1 MKHDNRVVL
10 AGVLQHIVVVFLV
23 LLLLPGAV
31 SVYAQ
36 ATPQAVIE
44 PGAVTVTEGS
54 FVAVNVAVKNGDN
67 LNAFDV
73 KVAYDAEIMTL
84 ESWHYGGY
92 LSNLAEV
99 KKTIEIGSFSLA
111 AEQLATPGVSG
122 AGTLLTLGFRTK
134 AVGSS
139 LVYLEQLILIQSSGE
154 KVQPELFH
162 GEVNSSQ
169 LQMPIPTATLVPFAT
184 WTATSTRVP
193 THVGIPTITP
203 IYARVITRTATP
215 VLPIPL
221 LSLENGDEGLAAASQ
236 AADFLPGSLLPSTPI
251 AAVQPDTMITEFSEL
266 HNDMTFTPG
275 SQIEQT
281 ASANSRKEYKRQNGM
296 IWSVGL
302 LILAGLTGLVTL
314 FLNLWKRL

>member
-1 MKHDNRVVL
+1 MKHENRGVL
-10 AGVLQHIVVVFLV
+10 AGVLQLFTVVFVILF
-23 LLLLPGAV
+23 LLPGAV

-36 ATPQAVIE
+36 AGTQAVIE
-44 PGAVTVTEGS
+44 PGAVTVTQGS
-54 FVAVNVAVKNGDN
+54 LLEINIAVKNGDN

-73 KVAYDAEIMTL
+73 KVAYDADFLTL
-84 ESWHYGGY
+84 ESWRYGGY
-92 LSNLAEV
+92 MANLAEV
-99 KKTIEIGSFSLA
+99 KRTIEPGSFSLA

-122 AGTLLTLGFRTK
+122 DGTLLTLGFRTK

-139 LVYLEQLILIQSSGE
+139 PVHLEQIVFTQSSGE
-154 KVQPELFH
+154 KVQPEVFH
-162 GEVNSSQ
+162 GVVNSSQ
-169 LQMPIPTATLVPFAT
+169 LQMPSLTATLVPFAT

-215 VLPIPL
+215 VLPMPL
-221 LSLENGDEGLAAASQ
+221 LPLENGNEGLAAASQ
-236 AADFLPGSLLPSTPI
+236 TADFLPGSLLSSTQI
-251 AAVQPDTMITEFSEL
+251 AAVRPDTKITEISEL
-266 HNDMTFTPG
+266 QNNMTYTQG

-281 ASANSRKEYKRQNGM
+281 GSVHSRKEYKRQNGM